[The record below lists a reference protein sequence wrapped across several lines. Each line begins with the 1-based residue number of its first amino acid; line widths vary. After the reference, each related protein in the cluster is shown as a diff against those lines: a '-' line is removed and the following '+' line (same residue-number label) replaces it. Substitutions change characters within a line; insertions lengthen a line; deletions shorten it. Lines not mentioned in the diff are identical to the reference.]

1 MRATQTFVL
10 NASFVRGILVLAK
23 LSLLSF
29 ALSIKCLSSICIFVR
44 RYVSATDVKVRFQN
58 RKGPVC
64 FPRQVQGLDWTQ
76 TSGVPPWWEISS
88 LLQSSAVT
96 VGRW

>member
-29 ALSIKCLSSICIFVR
+29 ALSIKCLSSICIFV
-44 RYVSATDVKVRFQN
+44 SATDVKIA
-58 RKGPVC
+58 
-64 FPRQVQGLDWTQ
+64 TE
-76 TSGVPPWWEISS
+76 SEIPK
-88 LLQSSAVT
+88 
-96 VGRW
+96 